1 MNYELQRLQQL
12 AKSNKSYKRAYLEY
26 CRRYEGKTNIFL
38 NTLHKRDLTNF
49 EIVIAHYREPTKILN
64 SWLEKYYRLGVKT
77 TIYHKGGWG
86 KDSYDFASDN
96 IITLPNIGRESH
108 TYLRHI
114 LDRWNNLAEWTFF
127 AQADISD
134 HWQKAEMLPLNY
146 YLLGGKM
153 ENRNFT
159 ANLIHH
165 RIGLDKRHER
175 AMEEWWKTLQL
186 SQEDIHSSNFKW
198 APGGFFSV
206 HRDLIK
212 RQGRDFYQ
220 RILDT
225 LKENNPI
232 EGHFCERSWFYIF
245 NNLRTASAS
254 ATAATGASATAAT
267 GASAAAATAAA
278 T

>member
-26 CRRYEGKTNIFL
+26 CRRYEAKTNIFL

-77 TIYHKGGWG
+77 TVYHKGGWNS
-86 KDSYDFASDN
+86 DSYDFASDN

-146 YLLGGKM
+146 YLLSGKM
-153 ENRNFT
+153 ENRNFVG
-159 ANLIHH
+159 IE
-165 RIGLDKRHER
+165 RKLD
-175 AMEEWWKTLQL
+175 
-186 SQEDIHSSNFKW
+186 
-198 APGGFFSV
+198 
-206 HRDLIK
+206 
-212 RQGRDFYQ
+212 Y
-220 RILDT
+220 
-225 LKENNPI
+225 
-232 EGHFCERSWFYIF
+232 F
-245 NNLRTASAS
+245 NSAS
-254 ATAATGASATAAT
+254 ERINNTFAPYQPLEWKKNPYEWAIEMKNAMSKPYTYYNMLVNYVYSYFI
-267 GASAAAATAAA
+267 
-278 T
+278 